1 MRRTHDRAAAFRHPG
16 RRGITPSALIAPAI
30 ENPDVELYAVAARN
44 RSRAE
49 EFATTHG
56 IARVHDTYQ
65 DLLADSDVDAVYIPL
80 PNSEH
85 GRWTVAALDAGKHV
99 LVEKPFASNA
109 EEARAVA
116 ARAETSD
123 RVVME
128 AFHYRYHALFEEAL
142 RLVRSGAVGDLVD
155 VSAWFDVNLPDR
167 TNIRYIQDLAGG
179 STMDLG
185 CYSLHFARSIAGE
198 EPEVVSATFRPST
211 DPRLDEALT
220 AEVRFPS
227 GVTGTISSSL
237 LEEVE
242 RQSATITGTRGV
254 IQVEGFVKPQEGCSL
269 TLTVDGE
276 TTAIDVAEQLRPP
289 TRGVRRRGPRRL
301 PHPDRSRGLGRH
313 HGRDRRHVPRR
324 RPGAPRLSLDPG

>member
-1 MRRTHDRAAAFRHPG
+1 
-16 RRGITPSALIAPAI
+16 
-30 ENPDVELYAVAARN
+30 
-44 RSRAE
+44 
-49 EFATTHG
+49 
-56 IARVHDTYQ
+56 
-65 DLLADSDVDAVYIPL
+65 
-80 PNSEH
+80 
-85 GRWTVAALDAGKHV
+85 
-99 LVEKPFASNA
+99 
-109 EEARAVA
+109 
-116 ARAETSD
+116 
-123 RVVME
+123 ME

-276 TTAIDVAEQLRPP
+276 TTAIDVAEQPSSYARQLEVFVAA
-289 TRGVRRRGPRRL
+289 VRDGSPILTGPADSVATMVAIDAMYL
-301 PHPDRSRGLGRH
+301 AAGLE
-313 HGRDRRHVPRR
+313 PR
-324 RPGAPRLSLDPG
+324 A

>member
-1 MRRTHDRAAAFRHPG
+1 
-16 RRGITPSALIAPAI
+16 
-30 ENPDVELYAVAARN
+30 
-44 RSRAE
+44 
-49 EFATTHG
+49 
-56 IARVHDTYQ
+56 
-65 DLLADSDVDAVYIPL
+65 
-80 PNSEH
+80 
-85 GRWTVAALDAGKHV
+85 
-99 LVEKPFASNA
+99 
-109 EEARAVA
+109 
-116 ARAETSD
+116 
-123 RVVME
+123 
-128 AFHYRYHALFEEAL
+128 L
-142 RLVRSGAVGDLVD
+142 RLVREGAVGDLVD

-185 CYSLHFARSIAGE
+185 CYSLHFARTIVGE

-242 RQSATITGTRGV
+242 RQSATITGTRGI

-276 TTAIDVAEQLRPP
+276 TTTIDVAELPSSYARQLEVFVAA
-289 TRGVRRRGPRRL
+289 VR
-301 PHPDRSRGLGRH
+301 D
-313 HGRDRRHVPRR
+313 
-324 RPGAPRLSLDPG
+324 GAPVLSGPADSVATMVAIDAMYLAAGLEPRA

>member
-1 MRRTHDRAAAFRHPG
+1 MTAPLRFGILGAA
-16 RRGITPSALIAPAI
+16 GITPSALIAPAT

-49 EFATTHG
+49 EFASAHG
-56 IARVHDTYQ
+56 IARVHDAYE
-65 DLLADSDVDAVYIPL
+65 DLLADVDVDAVYIPL

-116 ARAETSD
+116 ARAEASD

-185 CYSLHFARSIAGE
+185 CYSLHFARSIVGE

-276 TTAIDVAEQLRPP
+276 TTTIDVAELPSSYARQLEVFVAA
-289 TRGVRRRGPRRL
+289 VR
-301 PHPDRSRGLGRH
+301 D
-313 HGRDRRHVPRR
+313 
-324 RPGAPRLSLDPG
+324 GAPVLSGPADSVATMVAIDAMYLAAGLEPRA

>member
-1 MRRTHDRAAAFRHPG
+1 MTAPLRFGILGAA
-16 RRGITPSALIAPAI
+16 GITPSALIAPAT
-30 ENPDVELYAVAARN
+30 ENPEVELYAVAAARN

-49 EFATTHG
+49 EFAAAHG
-56 IARVHDTYQ
+56 IFRVHDTYE
-65 DLLADSDVDAVYIPL
+65 DLLADADVDAVYIPL

-276 TTAIDVAEQLRPP
+276 TTAIDVAEQPSSYARQLEVFVAA
-289 TRGVRRRGPRRL
+289 VRDGSPILTGPADSVATMVAIDAMYL
-301 PHPDRSRGLGRH
+301 AAGLE
-313 HGRDRRHVPRR
+313 PR
-324 RPGAPRLSLDPG
+324 A